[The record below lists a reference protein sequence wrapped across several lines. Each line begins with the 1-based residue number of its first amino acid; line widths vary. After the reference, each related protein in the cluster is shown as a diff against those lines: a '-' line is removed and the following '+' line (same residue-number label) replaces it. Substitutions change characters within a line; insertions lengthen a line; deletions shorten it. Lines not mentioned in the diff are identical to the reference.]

1 MLRGNIIV
9 SVCGVRYENV
19 TKIMMYS
26 LNSIG
31 EVRRKS
37 SVENGLPFWPKTSC
51 RIFKPETNI

>member
-1 MLRGNIIV
+1 MGNIIV

-31 EVRRKS
+31 EVGRKS
-37 SVENGLPFWPKTSC
+37 SVENALPFWPKTSC